1 MRSPFTSKLYAGQ
14 FLPCNK
20 VHKISMKQEKGAG
33 QWDNDTA
40 FISLVPSS
48 WQWIF
53 DICIV
58 NVVSPLCLQFHSSCS
73 FSAPWLKFKKMA
85 HFHSVGPKI
94 FLVGPALCRWRYLWL
109 PKVGSRSR
117 LAWPIMLYYRHP
129 LPLSLFSWLCGT
141 KFRGDIRCEDLSI
154 HCTIDRCHVATI
166 GHVYPPG
173 LGGSW

>member
-1 MRSPFTSKLYAGQ
+1 MRSPFISKLYAGE

-73 FSAPWLKFKKMA
+73 FSASWLKFKKMA

-129 LPLSLFSWLCGT
+129 LPLCFLGCAVQSFGVTFAVKIFPYIARSIDAMLQ
-141 KFRGDIRCEDLSI
+141 LSGMCI
-154 HCTIDRCHVATI
+154 LLD
-166 GHVYPPG
+166 
-173 LGGSW
+173 